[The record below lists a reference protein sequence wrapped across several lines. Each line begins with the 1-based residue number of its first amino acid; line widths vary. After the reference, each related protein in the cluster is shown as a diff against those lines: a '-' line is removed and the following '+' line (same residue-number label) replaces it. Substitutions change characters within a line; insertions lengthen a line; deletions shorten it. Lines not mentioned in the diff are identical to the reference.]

1 MLDGEEY
8 LVLLSA
14 YQEWLPGGSL
24 QCGNGEESKGTKPNR
39 GNSWRQDTQ
48 WNLPPEQRDCMPS
61 RITVQAVHQKCR
73 LI

>member
-48 WNLPPEQRDCMPS
+48 WNLPPEQKE
-61 RITVQAVHQKCR
+61 TACR
-73 LI
+73 LESQFRQCTKSAG